1 MMKKEQIL
9 KAQERNRNGLIAKRL
24 RGEAERGDWRISLA
38 DSLVKTKYKVVL
50 HGSSRNPIPPV

>member
-38 DSLVKTKYKVVL
+38 DSLVETKYKVVL
-50 HGSSRNPIPPV
+50 HGSSRNPIPPA